1 MANEINA
8 FAALSEPMRLRIVEK
23 LADRPMSV
31 GEIAAELPISRPAVS
46 QHLKLLKQAS
56 LVSDEPEGTRRI
68 YHVDPAGLG
77 RIRQWLDRHWERALA
92 AYVET
97 VEREDQE

>member
-23 LADRPMSV
+23 LAARPMSV

-46 QHLKLLKQAS
+46 QHLKVLKQAS